1 MKGLSDFLTALKPP
15 VIEPEVVIVKPK
27 PLPVVKP
34 VEVVVP
40 VGEEKVVV
48 VIAVP
53 VEPPKPYISE
63 FEKAVATIT
72 GSNVS
77 SVSLDMGIFRE
88 DFEFTSEM
96 IAELSGPIKK
106 FQTRAA
112 LNDMKSYDLLG
123 SVEAPLGLVFLKYL
137 IDTENHQ
144 GLYNIVTVIGEKFY
158 VVNDIEKKNAPYFMQ
173 LKNDPS
179 TKNQWQIILL
189 KK

>member
-1 MKGLSDFLTALKPP
+1 MAA
-15 VIEPEVVIVKPK
+15 
-27 PLPVVKP
+27 PVV
-34 VEVVVP
+34 
-40 VGEEKVVV
+40 EEKKVE
-48 VIAVP
+48 APPAP
-53 VEPPKPYISE
+53 VEPPRPYVSE
-63 FEKAVATIT
+63 FEK
-72 GSNVS
+72 GVS
-77 SVSLDMGIFRE
+77 AIVEHNASSAILNMEVFRD

-123 SVEAPLGLVFLKYL
+123 SPEAPVGLVFLKYL

-158 VVNDIEKKNAPYFMQ
+158 VINDIEKKNVSHYMQ
-173 LKNDPS
+173 LKNDAS